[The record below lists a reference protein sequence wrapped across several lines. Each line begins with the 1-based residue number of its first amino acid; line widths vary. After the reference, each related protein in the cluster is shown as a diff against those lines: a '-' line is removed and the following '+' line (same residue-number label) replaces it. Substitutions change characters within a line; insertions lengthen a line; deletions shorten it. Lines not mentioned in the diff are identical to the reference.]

1 MLNLNLRLRSS
12 SWLRW
17 LKVLFQNR
25 RRVPSDFLEL
35 KYNLIR
41 TLIREI
47 YGQQPLDQVLS
58 KAAQQVC
65 EILQADRVLIYK
77 LGESGH
83 GQVVAEA
90 VGSSI
95 TPLLGQVF
103 VDECLQGD
111 YLQKFERHYVKGT
124 KDVEVEGYLPCYLQ
138 LLRTQAIQS
147 NLLGAIWSQDHLW
160 GLLFVQ
166 HCQGSHAWTSLEEDL
181 VRELLDPLG
190 LAIQQA
196 EDVQK
201 LDQSQQKL
209 AGILSNASAAI
220 VSFRVKASLNQKEYD
235 YFSDGCT
242 TVFGFSPEEFK
253 ATPDLWEFRIL
264 QQDLEVVRSQLEEII
279 FQGGELTFRYRFLHK
294 DGTLHW
300 ISDSISSY
308 WNREQQCW
316 QVTNVAYDIT
326 EQKQLEIALQQSEQR
341 LQNLIDR
348 AGAAITG
355 FRVSAQ
361 GTYQYDYLSAGCE
374 RVFGYKAEEMLS
386 DQDLWWTGVH
396 PDDQPH
402 LPRPGIYTSAQPMLQ
417 EYRFFAKDG
426 SLRWI
431 ANSFSTQAD
440 PRTGGWVATAV
451 DIDITDRKLAELQLL
466 EREEQLRAS
475 LREKDVLLQ
484 EVHHR
489 VKNNLQVISSLM
501 RLQSRTLSEPSAR
514 QAFRECQYRIQSIAL
529 IHEQLYSEHQLA
541 LIDLARYVPR
551 LAHDIYCTLV
561 TDANR
566 IRLGVE
572 ADSIEL
578 NLDQA
583 IACGLILNELI
594 TNACKHAFPQQSQG
608 FIRVACLQRSGQA
621 SLCVSDDGVGLP
633 TTNLRQINPESLG
646 LSLVCDLC
654 SKIKGMVSVN
664 LTHGTEICITWPIA
678 PISDPPQ

>member
-1 MLNLNLRLRSS
+1 M
-12 SWLRW
+12 
-17 LKVLFQNR
+17 
-25 RRVPSDFLEL
+25 
-35 KYNLIR
+35 
-41 TLIREI
+41 
-47 YGQQPLDQVLS
+47 
-58 KAAQQVC
+58 
-65 EILQADRVLIYK
+65 
-77 LGESGH
+77 

-90 VGSSI
+90 VAAPI

-111 YLQKFERHYVKGT
+111 YLRQFKRHYVKGAN
-124 KDVEVEGYLPCYLQ
+124 DVELQGYLPCYLQ
-138 LLRTQAIQS
+138 LLRTQGIRS
-147 NLLGAIWSQDHLW
+147 NLLGAIWSQEHLW

-166 HCQGSHAWTSLEEDL
+166 HCYRSHDWTPLEEEL
-181 VRELLDPLG
+181 VCELLDPLG

-196 EDVQK
+196 EDVQT

-220 VSFRVKASLNQKEYD
+220 VSFRVRSSLRQKEYD

-253 ATPDLWEFRIL
+253 ATPNLWEFRIL
-264 QQDLEVVRSQLEEII
+264 QQDLEAVRSQLEEII

-308 WNREQQCW
+308 WNRDQNCW
-316 QVTNVAYDIT
+316 QVTTVAYDIS

-341 LQNLIDR
+341 LQSLIDR

-361 GTYQYDYLSAGCE
+361 GDYQYDYLSAGCE
-374 RVFGYKAEEMLS
+374 RVFGYKTEEMLS
-386 DQDLWWTGVH
+386 NQDLWSTRVH
-396 PDDQPH
+396 PED
-402 LPRPGIYTSAQPMLQ
+402 LPYLPQPGIYTLPQPAQQ

-431 ANSFSTQAD
+431 ANRFSTQAD

-451 DIDITDRKLAELQLL
+451 DIDITDRKLAELQLR

-489 VKNNLQVISSLM
+489 VKNNLQVISSLL
-501 RLQSRTLSEPSAR
+501 RLQSRTLTEPSA
-514 QAFRECQYRIQSIAL
+514 QKAFQECQYRIQSIAL
-529 IHEQLYSEHQLA
+529 IHEQLYSEDQVAH
-541 LIDLARYVPR
+541 IDLARYVPR

-561 TDANR
+561 TDAKR

-572 ADSIEL
+572 ADSIQL

-608 FIRVACLQRSGQA
+608 FIRVACLQRSGEA

-633 TTNLRQINPESLG
+633 TSDLRQINPESLG

-654 SKIKGMVSVN
+654 SKLKGKVSVT
-664 LTHGTEICITWPIA
+664 LTHGTQICITWPIA
-678 PISDPPQ
+678 PVSAPP

>member
-1 MLNLNLRLRSS
+1 MLNFNLGARSVLWLRL
-12 SWLRW
+12 
-17 LKVLFQNR
+17 LKALFPKRQ
-25 RRVPSDFLEL
+25 RVPSEFLEL
-35 KYNLIR
+35 KYILIR
-41 TLIREI
+41 TLIQEI
-47 YGQQPLDQVLS
+47 YGQQPLEQVLS
-58 KAAQQVC
+58 KAAQEVC
-65 EILQADRVLIYK
+65 DILQADRVLIYR
-77 LGESGH
+77 LGEAGI
-83 GQVVAEA
+83 GQVVSEA
-90 VGSSI
+90 VASSI

-111 YLQKFERHYVKGT
+111 YLLRFKRHYVKGA
-124 KDVEVEGYLPCYLQ
+124 DDIEAEGYAPCYLQ
-138 LLRTQAIQS
+138 LLKNQGIRS
-147 NLLGAIWSQDHLW
+147 NLLGAIWSQERLW
-160 GLLFVQ
+160 GLIFVQ
-166 HCQGSHAWTSLEEDL
+166 HCHGSHAWTPFEEDL

-196 EDVQK
+196 EDVQT

-220 VSFRVKASLNQKEYD
+220 VSFRVGATLNQKEYD

-253 ATPDLWEFRIL
+253 ATPNLWEFRIL
-264 QQDLEVVRSQLEEII
+264 QQDLEAVRSQLEEII

-300 ISDSISSY
+300 ISDSLSSY
-308 WNREQQCW
+308 WNRERQCW
-316 QVTNVAYDIT
+316 QVTTVAYDIS
-326 EQKQLEIALQQSEQR
+326 EQKQLEMALQQSEQR
-341 LQNLIDR
+341 LQSLIDR
-348 AGAAITG
+348 AGAAIAG

-361 GTYQYDYLSAGCE
+361 GTYQYDYISAGCE

-386 DQDLWWTGVH
+386 DQDLWWTQVH

-402 LPRPGIYTSAQPMLQ
+402 LPRPGIYTLPQPVQQ

-451 DIDITDRKLAELQLL
+451 GIDITNRKLAELQLL

-514 QAFRECQYRIQSIAL
+514 QAFRDCQYRIQSIAL

-561 TDANR
+561 RDAKR

-621 SLCVSDDGVGLP
+621 SLCVSDDGIGLP
-633 TTNLRQINPESLG
+633 TSDLRQINPESLG

-654 SKIKGMVSVN
+654 SKLKGEVSVT
-664 LTHGTEICITWPIA
+664 LTQGTQICITWPIA
-678 PISDPPQ
+678 PVPAPS